1 MKIKKIIL
9 GILVIAWMIVI
20 FMFSQQNA
28 VNSQNTSDKVSEKI
42 VDTAAAITNKEIT
55 KQERKNIVKDI
66 RFIAR
71 KTAHFTLYFVLG
83 ILVYLLLNECNVSKK
98 IILSL
103 ITCIIYATSDELHQ
117 LFINQRTAKVFDV
130 FIDTLGSLAGII
142 LCNLVKLVVAKI
154 KKNAIIDG
162 NLGG

>member
-28 VNSQNTSDKVSEKI
+28 VKSQNTSDKVSEKI

-66 RFIAR
+66 RFTAR

-103 ITCIIYATSDELHQ
+103 IRGKTSL
-117 LFINQRTAKVFDV
+117 
-130 FIDTLGSLAGII
+130 
-142 LCNLVKLVVAKI
+142 
-154 KKNAIIDG
+154 
-162 NLGG
+162 